1 MGACT
6 VLRMR
11 QRVKELPFVGAVA
24 MTSHRRVTLA
34 RWLVSSALLRG
45 SDADARAI
53 IIVTGCDSSHFLA
66 QLNMLASVEEHEP
79 AALVS
84 FWDLGLTQEERAE
97 LTLRF
102 PRVPVRPFPYD
113 DFPDYFRITVS
124 AGQYAWKPV
133 IVETEAA
140 TADSRILIWMDAGNI
155 VDRPLAWIR
164 RFAQAD
170 AFYSPNS
177 GAPIHRWTHPETLRV
192 LKAPSHVLGR
202 QSVTGGLAAFDTARP
217 ESRQLIADWSA
228 CAQDTGCIA
237 PEGSDRS
244 NHRQDQAVLSVLAHM
259 AGLAARGPRGAHVT
273 HVGVRFHRDT

>member
-1 MGACT
+1 MT
-6 VLRMR
+6 SVR
-11 QRVKELPFVGAVA
+11 QRVKRLPLVGPVA

-34 RWLVSSALLRG
+34 RWLVSSAPLRG

-53 IIVTGCDSSHFLA
+53 VIVTACDSTHFA
-66 QLNMLASVEEHEP
+66 SQLNMLASVEEHKP
-79 AALVS
+79 AAAVS

-97 LTLRF
+97 LILRF
-102 PRVPVRPFPYD
+102 PQVTVHTFPYD
-113 DFPDYFRITVS
+113 EFPDYFRITVN

-155 VDRPLAWIR
+155 VDRPLTWIR
-164 RFAQAD
+164 RFAQTN
-170 AFYSPNS
+170 AFYSPHS
-177 GAPIHRWTHPETLRV
+177 GEPIRRWTHPETLRI
-192 LKAPSHVLGR
+192 LKAPSQLLR
-202 QSVTGGLAAFDTARP
+202 RENLASGLAAFDTARP

-228 CAQDTGCIA
+228 CAQDKGCIA

-259 AGLAARGPRGAHVT
+259 AGLAPHGLRGVHVAPL
-273 HVGVRFHRDT
+273 GVRFHQDV